1 MEEGDEED
9 EDSWWEDSWEGY
21 HLEAYPAASYD
32 DDDDDDPE
40 LIPHEDQDY
49 EEFGLDEPE
58 AIALNSI
65 EELDDTADAGHA
77 IQLQLAANAAFGKA
91 KGKGKRPKGKGKGK
105 GKVVRSHL
113 TLEQRRD
120 KLKAV
125 KAKSKCLRCGGAGH
139 WAGDAEC
146 KFPNGDG
153 SGGGK
158 PAPML
163 PLFKAARCHPIRGK
177 ALGDRSRR
185 QWQHPRDPQARE
197 DPQTSPDRWK
207 WPVAIANSTLANS
220 MERPTMSWRKT
231 LAT

>member
-1 MEEGDEED
+1 MRARLSEEAARLLAQTSATPGRPRGKSKKFTRRAYPAVEEGDEED

-40 LIPHEDQDY
+40 LVPHEDQDY
-49 EEFGLDEPE
+49 EEFELDEPE

-77 IQLQLAANAAFGKA
+77 IPLQLAANAAFGKA

-120 KLKAV
+120 KPDIGPVTQNASSRTGTV
-125 KAKSKCLRCGGAGH
+125 
-139 WAGDAEC
+139 AEVE
-146 KFPNGDG
+146 
-153 SGGGK
+153 S

-163 PLFKAARCHPIRGK
+163 PLFKAALLTVCVLRQQPVHTP
-177 ALGDRSRR
+177 AL
-185 QWQHPRDPQARE
+185 W
-197 DPQTSPDRWK
+197 
-207 WPVAIANSTLANS
+207 
-220 MERPTMSWRKT
+220 
-231 LAT
+231 